1 MTKEKLR
8 SCQLAL
14 QEHEALEEALQSMW
28 SWVKDAQDKLSCA
41 ESTIGSKDTLEKRL
55 VQIQDILLMKGEGEV
70 KLNMAIGKGEQ
81 ALRSSTT
88 EGQKAIQ
95 AQLQTLTDVWANI
108 MSSSVRAQST
118 LESVISQWS
127 DYLEW
132 KNQLEQWMESVD
144 RKVEHPLKLQPG
156 LKEKFSL
163 LDHFQSIVSEGEDHA
178 RALHR
183 LSAKSRE
190 LYQKTEDESF
200 KETAQEELKTQF
212 NDIMTV
218 AKVSALY

>member
-1 MTKEKLR
+1 
-8 SCQLAL
+8 
-14 QEHEALEEALQSMW
+14 
-28 SWVKDAQDKLSCA
+28 
-41 ESTIGSKDTLEKRL
+41 
-55 VQIQDILLMKGEGEV
+55 
-70 KLNMAIGKGEQ
+70 
-81 ALRSSTT
+81 
-88 EGQKAIQ
+88 
-95 AQLQTLTDVWANI
+95 
-108 MSSSVRAQST
+108 
-118 LESVISQWS
+118 
-127 DYLEW
+127 
-132 KNQLEQWMESVD
+132 MESVD